1 MMNRP
6 RNTSSFTQL
15 SSPRI
20 RRMWRAPL
28 LAGFLLV
35 SGVLAACS
43 SGSSDACDG
52 IIGPV
57 RVLTPAPVS
66 LTLNVGAISQV
77 TASLSGGCPSDDRS
91 VQWSSSDVNV
101 ATVDNAGKVTAIG
114 AGSATLSASA
124 FAGQARTTV
133 AVTVRP
139 RVASSIDARPDI
151 DTLSPLGT
159 RTLNVIVKD
168 QDGVVLSGAAAVW
181 RSLTPSLATVTA
193 TGVVSAVASG
203 TANIEVSTPRA
214 GADSLRDTV
223 RILIVPAC
231 SLVRPAPFG
240 TTISGS
246 IDASTCQNLF
256 GYRVANQYSITA
268 SEQTYYAIRLVPAI
282 SLALVPLNISS
293 GLYGLS
299 SADTAVTALGV
310 IRAGTFGFLVT
321 ANVQTPG
328 TYTVSTA
335 LNPDPRLTCATTDVT
350 TGVSFQ
356 TALTPSCSQR
366 DIRILPAFAVGQQVR
381 ITATAPGFPVTI
393 ELRNA
398 TTGAVIQ
405 RVTATTSGGVATIAF
420 SNPTARFGIV
430 RVSGTGTVNDLVTMT
445 IAL

>member
-1 MMNRP
+1 
-6 RNTSSFTQL
+6 
-15 SSPRI
+15 
-20 RRMWRAPL
+20 MWRRPL
-28 LAGFLLV
+28 LAGLFV
-35 SGVLAACS
+35 VAGVLAACS

-57 RVLTPAPVS
+57 RVLTPTPVS

-77 TASLSGGCPSDDRS
+77 TTSLSGGCPNDDRT

-114 AGSATLSASA
+114 GGSATLTATA
-124 FAGQARTTV
+124 FAGQSRTTV

-159 RTLNVIVKD
+159 RNLSVTVKD
-168 QDGVVLSGAAAVW
+168 QDGAVLTGAPAVW
-181 RSLTPSLATVTA
+181 RSLTPSLATVTGA
-193 TGVVSAVASG
+193 GIVSAVASG
-203 TANIEVSTPRA
+203 TANIEVATPRT

-268 SEQTYYAIRLVPAI
+268 SEQTYYSIRLVPAI
-282 SLALVPLNISS
+282 TLALVPLNISS
-293 GLYGLS
+293 GLYGLPG
-299 SADTAVTALGV
+299 ADTAVTALGV

-356 TALTPSCSQR
+356 TALTPSCAQR
-366 DIRILPAFAVGQQVR
+366 DIRILPSFAVGQQVR

-398 TTGAVIQ
+398 TSGAVIQ
-405 RVTATTSGGVATIAF
+405 RTTATTAGGVATIALT
-420 SNPTARFGIV
+420 NTTARFGIV
-430 RVSGTGTVNDLVTMT
+430 RVSGTGTVNDLVTVT
-445 IAL
+445 VAL